1 MILSLMRFT
10 HRFYLIKSKIIKDIY
25 KVKLLLLNRRIE
37 GISRV
42 SRGEPTLLR
51 QLNTVSTERQVF

>member
-1 MILSLMRFT
+1 MYK
-10 HRFYLIKSKIIKDIY
+10 FYLIKSKNIYIY
-25 KVKLLLLNRRIE
+25 KIKLLLLNCR
-37 GISRV
+37 ISRV

>member
-1 MILSLMRFT
+1 MRFT